1 MTMAGHRLRG
11 RKPSEDDV
19 PASQV
24 KEREAAHTERM
35 GRTVGMSRREKI
47 HTKNNIYSPGLATRR
62 VSHLKILR

>member
-1 MTMAGHRLRG
+1 MTIAGHRLRG
-11 RKPSEDDV
+11 RNPSEDDV
-19 PASQV
+19 PASQF
-24 KEREAAHTERM
+24 KEREAPYTETM